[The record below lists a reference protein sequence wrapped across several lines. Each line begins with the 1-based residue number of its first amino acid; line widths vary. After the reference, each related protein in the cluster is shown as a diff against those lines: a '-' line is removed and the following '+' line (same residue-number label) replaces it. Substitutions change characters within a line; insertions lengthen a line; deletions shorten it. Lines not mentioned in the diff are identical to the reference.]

1 MPHDC
6 HAVLIKEAEV
16 IVVGDEVRTAIAA
29 QQPVVALESTIF
41 STLGLPAPA
50 NAEALQLCLSAVR
63 QAGAIPALTAVLDGV
78 IWAGVPQELHERV
91 LGSSV
96 KVAARDL
103 PVATSQQF
111 SSGATTVSASV
122 AIADQVGIEVFATGG
137 IGGVH
142 RESEITADVS
152 ADLNALAL
160 YPVMVVS
167 AGAKAFLDL
176 PRTLEYLETQSVPV
190 VGWRTNEFP
199 AFYTRTSG
207 LHISHRV
214 DDAKGA
220 AQLHLDR
227 RALGQ
232 GGTLLVVPIP
242 LEAELDSS
250 EIDQA
255 IEKSLTEVQDRQLV
269 GPQITPHVLAAVE
282 RATAGQS
289 VSANLALA
297 KHNASVAGRVA
308 VEIAAR

>member
-1 MPHDC
+1 M
-6 HAVLIKEAEV
+6 

-41 STLGLPAPA
+41 STLGLPSPA
-50 NAEALQLCLSAVR
+50 NVEALQLCLSAVR
-63 QAGAIPALTAVLDGV
+63 KAGAIPALTAVLDGA
-78 IWAGVPQELHERV
+78 IWAGVPQELHDRV
-91 LGSSV
+91 LGCSV

-103 PVATSQQF
+103 AIATSQKF

-152 ADLNALAL
+152 ADLNALAQH
-160 YPVMVVS
+160 PVMVVS

-190 VGWRTNEFP
+190 VGWQTNEFP

-207 LHISHRV
+207 LPISHRV
-214 DDAKGA
+214 DDAIGA

-242 LEAELDSS
+242 SEAELDSS
-250 EIDQA
+250 EIDRA
-255 IEKSLTEVQDRQLV
+255 IEKSLAEVQERRLT
-269 GPQITPHVLAAVE
+269 GPQVTPHVLAAVE
-282 RATAGQS
+282 KATAGES
-289 VSANLALA
+289 VAANLALA
-297 KHNASVAGRVA
+297 EHNASIAGQVA

>member
-1 MPHDC
+1 M
-6 HAVLIKEAEV
+6 

-41 STLGLPAPA
+41 STLGLPSPA

-63 QAGAIPALTAVLDGV
+63 KAGAIPALTAVLDGA
-78 IWAGVPQELHERV
+78 IWAGVPQELHDRV
-91 LGSSV
+91 LGCSV

-103 PVATSQQF
+103 AIATSQKF

-152 ADLNALAL
+152 ADLNALAQH
-160 YPVMVVS
+160 PVMVVS

-190 VGWRTNEFP
+190 VGWQTNEFP

-207 LHISHRV
+207 LPISHRV
-214 DDAKGA
+214 DDAIGA

-242 LEAELDSS
+242 SEAELDSS
-250 EIDQA
+250 EID
-255 IEKSLTEVQDRQLV
+255 
-269 GPQITPHVLAAVE
+269 
-282 RATAGQS
+282 RA
-289 VSANLALA
+289 
-297 KHNASVAGRVA
+297 
-308 VEIAAR
+308 

>member
-1 MPHDC
+1 M
-6 HAVLIKEAEV
+6 

-41 STLGLPAPA
+41 STLGLPSPA

-63 QAGAIPALTAVLDGV
+63 KTGAIPALTAVLDGV
-78 IWAGVPQELHERV
+78 IWAGVPTELYERV
-91 LGSSV
+91 LDSSV

-103 PVATSQQF
+103 AVASSQRF
-111 SSGATTVSASV
+111 SAGATTVSASIV
-122 AIADQVGIEVFATGG
+122 IADHVGIEVFATGG

-142 RESEITADVS
+142 RESEVTGDVS
-152 ADLNALAL
+152 ADLNAIAQH
-160 YPVMVVS
+160 PVMVVS

-190 VGWRTNEFP
+190 VGWQTNEFP

-207 LHISHRV
+207 LLISHRV
-214 DDAKGA
+214 DDATGA

-242 LEAELDSS
+242 SEAELDSS
-250 EIDQA
+250 EIDRA
-255 IEKSLTEVQDRQLV
+255 IEKSLAEVQERRLT
-269 GPQITPHVLAAVE
+269 GPQVTPHVLAAVE
-282 RATAGQS
+282 KATAGES
-289 VSANLALA
+289 VAANLALA
-297 KHNASVAGRVA
+297 EHNASIAGQVA

>member
-1 MPHDC
+1 M
-6 HAVLIKEAEV
+6 

-29 QQPVVALESTIF
+29 QQPVVALESRIF
-41 STLGLPAPA
+41 STLGLPSPA
-50 NAEALQLCLSAVR
+50 NVEALQLCLSAVR
-63 QAGAIPALTAVLDGV
+63 KAGAIPALTAVLDGA
-78 IWAGVPQELHERV
+78 IWAGVPQELHDRV
-91 LGSSV
+91 LGCSV

-103 PVATSQQF
+103 AIATSQKF

-152 ADLNALAL
+152 ADLNALAQH
-160 YPVMVVS
+160 PVMVVS

-190 VGWRTNEFP
+190 VGWQTNEFP

-207 LHISHRV
+207 LPISHRV
-214 DDAKGA
+214 DDATGA

-242 LEAELDSS
+242 SEAELDSS
-250 EIDQA
+250 EIDRA
-255 IEKSLTEVQDRQLV
+255 IEKSLAEVQERRLT
-269 GPQITPHVLAAVE
+269 GPQVTPHVLAAVE
-282 RATAGQS
+282 KATAGES
-289 VSANLALA
+289 IAANLALA
-297 KHNASVAGRVA
+297 EHNASIAGQVA

>member
-1 MPHDC
+1 M
-6 HAVLIKEAEV
+6 

-41 STLGLPAPA
+41 STLGLPSPA
-50 NAEALQLCLSAVR
+50 NVEALQLCLSAVR
-63 QAGAIPALTAVLDGV
+63 KAGATPALTAVLDGA

-91 LGSSV
+91 LGCSV

-103 PVATSQQF
+103 AIATSQKF
-111 SSGATTVSASV
+111 SSGATTVSASLV
-122 AIADQVGIEVFATGG
+122 IADQVGIEVFATGG

-152 ADLNALAL
+152 ADLNALAQH
-160 YPVMVVS
+160 PVMVVS

-190 VGWRTNEFP
+190 VGWQTNEFP

-207 LHISHRV
+207 LPISHRV
-214 DDAKGA
+214 DDAIGA

-227 RALGQ
+227 RGLGQ

-242 LEAELDSS
+242 AEAELDSF
-250 EIDQA
+250 EIDRA
-255 IEKSLTEVQDRQLV
+255 IEKSLVEVQERGLT
-269 GPQITPHVLAAVE
+269 GPQVTPHVLAAVE
-282 RATAGQS
+282 KATAGES
-289 VSANLALA
+289 VAANLALA
-297 KHNASVAGRVA
+297 EHNASIAGQVA

>member
-1 MPHDC
+1 M
-6 HAVLIKEAEV
+6 

-41 STLGLPAPA
+41 STLGLPSPA

-63 QAGAIPALTAVLDGV
+63 KTGAIPALTAVLDGV
-78 IWAGVPQELHERV
+78 IWAGVPQELYERV
-91 LGSSV
+91 LGCSV

-103 PVATSQQF
+103 AIATSQKF

-152 ADLNALAL
+152 ADLNALAQH
-160 YPVMVVS
+160 PVMVVS

-190 VGWRTNEFP
+190 VGWQTNEFP

-207 LHISHRV
+207 LPISHRV
-214 DDAKGA
+214 DDATGA

-242 LEAELDSS
+242 SEAELDSS
-250 EIDQA
+250 EIDRA
-255 IEKSLTEVQDRQLV
+255 IEKSLAEVQERRLT
-269 GPQITPHVLAAVE
+269 GPQVTPHVLAAVE
-282 RATAGQS
+282 KATAGES
-289 VSANLALA
+289 VAANLALA
-297 KHNASVAGRVA
+297 EHNASIAGQVA

>member
-1 MPHDC
+1 
-6 HAVLIKEAEV
+6 V

-41 STLGLPAPA
+41 STLGLPSPA
-50 NAEALQLCLSAVR
+50 NVEALQLCLSAVR
-63 QAGAIPALTAVLDGV
+63 KAGAIPALTAVLDGA
-78 IWAGVPQELHERV
+78 IWAGVPQELHDRV
-91 LGSSV
+91 LGCSV

-103 PVATSQQF
+103 AIATSQKF

-152 ADLNALAL
+152 ADLNALAQH
-160 YPVMVVS
+160 PVMVVS

-190 VGWRTNEFP
+190 VGWQTNEFP

-207 LHISHRV
+207 LPISHRV
-214 DDAKGA
+214 DDAIGA

-242 LEAELDSS
+242 SEAELDSS
-250 EIDQA
+250 EIDRA
-255 IEKSLTEVQDRQLV
+255 IEKSLAEVQERRLT
-269 GPQITPHVLAAVE
+269 GPQVTPHVLAAVE
-282 RATAGQS
+282 KATAGES
-289 VSANLALA
+289 VAANLALA
-297 KHNASVAGRVA
+297 EHNASIAGQVA

>member
-1 MPHDC
+1 M
-6 HAVLIKEAEV
+6 

-41 STLGLPAPA
+41 STLGLPSPA

-63 QAGAIPALTAVLDGV
+63 KTGAIPALTAVLDGV
-78 IWAGVPQELHERV
+78 IWAGVPQELYERV
-91 LGSSV
+91 LGCSV

-103 PVATSQQF
+103 AIATSQKF

-142 RESEITADVS
+142 RESEITADIS
-152 ADLNALAL
+152 ADLNALAQH
-160 YPVMVVS
+160 PVMVVS

-190 VGWRTNEFP
+190 VGWQTNEFP

-207 LHISHRV
+207 LPISHRV
-214 DDAKGA
+214 DDATGA

-242 LEAELDSS
+242 SEAELDSS
-250 EIDQA
+250 EIDRA
-255 IEKSLTEVQDRQLV
+255 IEKSLAEVQERRLT
-269 GPQITPHVLAAVE
+269 GPQVTPHVLAAVE
-282 RATAGQS
+282 KATAGES
-289 VSANLALA
+289 VAANLALA
-297 KHNASVAGRVA
+297 EHNASIAGQVA

>member
-1 MPHDC
+1 M
-6 HAVLIKEAEV
+6 

-41 STLGLPAPA
+41 STLGLPSPA
-50 NAEALQLCLSAVR
+50 NVEALQLCLSAVR
-63 QAGAIPALTAVLDGV
+63 KAGAIPALTAVLDGA
-78 IWAGVPQELHERV
+78 IWAGVPQELHDRV
-91 LGSSV
+91 LGCSV

-103 PVATSQQF
+103 AIATSQKC

-152 ADLNALAL
+152 ADLNALAQH
-160 YPVMVVS
+160 PVMVVS

-190 VGWRTNEFP
+190 VGWQTNEFP

-207 LHISHRV
+207 LPISHRV
-214 DDAKGA
+214 DDATGA

-242 LEAELDSS
+242 SEAELDSS
-250 EIDQA
+250 EIDRA
-255 IEKSLTEVQDRQLV
+255 IEKSLAEVQERRLTR
-269 GPQITPHVLAAVE
+269 PQVTPHVLAAVE
-282 RATAGQS
+282 KATAGES
-289 VSANLALA
+289 VAANLALA
-297 KHNASVAGRVA
+297 EHNASIAGQVA

>member
-1 MPHDC
+1 M
-6 HAVLIKEAEV
+6 

-41 STLGLPAPA
+41 STLGLPSPA

-63 QAGAIPALTAVLDGV
+63 KTGAIPALTAVLDGV
-78 IWAGVPQELHERV
+78 IWAGVPQELYERV
-91 LGSSV
+91 LGCSV

-103 PVATSQQF
+103 AIATSQKF

-142 RESEITADVS
+142 RESEITADIS
-152 ADLNALAL
+152 ADLNALAQH
-160 YPVMVVS
+160 PVMVVS

-190 VGWRTNEFP
+190 VGWQTNEFP

-207 LHISHRV
+207 LLISHRV
-214 DDAKGA
+214 DDATGA

-242 LEAELDSS
+242 SEAELDSS
-250 EIDQA
+250 EIDRA
-255 IEKSLTEVQDRQLV
+255 IEKSLAEVQERRLT
-269 GPQITPHVLAAVE
+269 GPQVTPHVLAAVE
-282 RATAGQS
+282 KATAGES
-289 VSANLALA
+289 VAANLALA
-297 KHNASVAGRVA
+297 EHNASIAGQVA